1 MNNLQYES
9 WIPEEVILAWEE
21 EIFPRARSLA
31 DGYIQ
36 QDFLDSWEISS
47 DELRIEQLRN
57 IQSYRN
63 MDAIVKLPKL
73 FGKFDMGKAPMELWE
88 PNQYYR
94 GSDLIWSIYA
104 AFTGPFHLPEIMT
117 PKEKTQWESDIYDTA
132 KKLSF
137 LTMHSSYTDIPFN
150 RNEYMHTL
158 LVKILRK
165 NNVNLTP
172 TLLSDLDSFFSP
184 ISAWQ
189 DLIGI
194 LYDVQL
200 AAKGRYIN
208 DMLVNYRIP
217 QHEITLKKPNDK
229 SSHRAYFAKYMTS
242 FFAKATG
249 KPKRKIVQ
257 ALIECLFGEID
268 LRKLVEI
275 APWTSDSDF
284 EGVWNSTMSDD

>member
-1 MNNLQYES
+1 VNNLQYKS

-21 EIFPRARSLA
+21 EILPRARSLA

-36 QDFLDSWEISS
+36 QDILESWEISS

-73 FGKFDMGKAPMELWE
+73 FGRFDMGKAPMELWE

-94 GSDLIWSIYA
+94 GFDLIWSIYA

-117 PKEKTQWESDIYDTA
+117 PKEKTNWQSDIYDTA
-132 KKLSF
+132 KKLSS
-137 LTMHSSYTDIPFN
+137 LTMHSIYTDIPFN

-158 LVKILRK
+158 LLKILIN
-165 NNVNLTP
+165 NNVDLT
-172 TLLSDLDSFFSP
+172 TALQSDLDRFFSP
-184 ISAWQ
+184 VSAWQ

-200 AAKGRYIN
+200 AAKGKYITDVLGN
-208 DMLVNYRIP
+208 NHIS
-217 QHEITLKKPNDK
+217 QHEITLKKPNDIG
-229 SSHRAYFAKYMTS
+229 SHRVYFAKYMTS
-242 FFAKATG
+242 FFGKATG

-268 LRKLVEI
+268 LRTLVKI
-275 APWTSDSDF
+275 APWTSGSDF
-284 EGVWNSTMSDD
+284 EGDLEFHNER